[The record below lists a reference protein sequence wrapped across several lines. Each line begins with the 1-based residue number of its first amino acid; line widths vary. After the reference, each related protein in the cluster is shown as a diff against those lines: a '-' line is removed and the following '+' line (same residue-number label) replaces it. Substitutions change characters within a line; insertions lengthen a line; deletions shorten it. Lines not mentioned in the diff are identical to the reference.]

1 MKWLWIAIVLL
12 GRSTPSGW
20 LRAQG
25 ADMTVLREATLVRA
39 EIARSTAALRQYGW
53 TEQTEVL
60 VGGSLKSLDTFT
72 CRYDADGKLLRTVL
86 DNSKQI
92 EAGRAT
98 SNRPTNRSKADLRDY
113 IERSVSRIHE
123 YAPPKPELIDH
134 VLHNGQV
141 SFGQSTDGKSEI
153 RFSRYYVDGDSYVF
167 TYDPQSKLLLRAN
180 VWSSLGSSKDPV
192 TMEAVF
198 ETLPDGVTHI
208 SSAVLTA
215 KKKSVLVRMRNLDYH
230 KVAP

>member
-1 MKWLWIAIVLL
+1 MKWLWVAIVLL
-12 GRSTPSGW
+12 CRSTPSGW

-60 VGGSLKSLDTFT
+60 VGGSVKSLDTFT

-123 YAPPKPELIDH
+123 YAPPKPELIDQCCTTGRSPSGSRLTANPKFDSADIMWTGTPTFSH
-134 VLHNGQV
+134 TIPNRSYYCAPTSGPV
-141 SFGQSTDGKSEI
+141 SEARRTRSPWK
-153 RFSRYYVDGDSYVF
+153 RFSKPSR
-167 TYDPQSKLLLRAN
+167 T
-180 VWSSLGSSKDPV
+180 
-192 TMEAVF
+192 E
-198 ETLPDGVTHI
+198 
-208 SSAVLTA
+208 
-215 KKKSVLVRMRNLDYH
+215 
-230 KVAP
+230 